1 MVNLSLQ
8 TGYFCKT
15 WKTGVVYPSLK
26 NPGLDLPFENFRLIS
41 NLQFVS
47 KSDRACGGLSDSVS
61 HNYKINNLFPQLQ
74 SAYRSHH
81 SPETALLK
89 VTNDLLMNM
98 DKCSLR
104 TVDHGKGVAAWI
116 RGYSAG
122 KREENSLLLA
132 TTNNY

>member
-1 MVNLSLQ
+1 M
-8 TGYFCKT
+8 
-15 WKTGVVYPSLK
+15 VYPSLK

-61 HNYKINNLFPQLQ
+61 HNYKINN
-74 SAYRSHH
+74 
-81 SPETALLK
+81 PETALLK

>member
-1 MVNLSLQ
+1 M
-8 TGYFCKT
+8 
-15 WKTGVVYPSLK
+15 VYPSLK

-122 KREENSLLLA
+122 KREENSSLLA